1 MRQEQKEIK
10 YKNNNL
16 LIGRDYKGNGQQKID
31 KDNNRNNKSYQKL
44 QNKRN

>member
-16 LIGRDYKGNGQQKID
+16 LIVRDYKGNGQQKID

>member
-1 MRQEQKEIK
+1 MRLELKEIK

-16 LIGRDYKGNGQQKID
+16 LIERDYKENGQLKIG
-31 KDNNRNNKSYQKL
+31 KDSTNNNKNYLKL